1 VEPSDC
7 RPDAS
12 GGIGRCDRGRGARA
26 CADAGGEEAGVL
38 RRAVQAGD
46 RGRLHG
52 NPWDTAPAL
61 AQEAT
66 SHGAAAARRKD
77 FRPTR

>member
-1 VEPSDC
+1 MEPSDR

-12 GGIGRCDRGRGARA
+12 GGIGRCGRGRGVRA
-26 CADAGGEEAGVL
+26 CADARGEAGVL

-77 FRPTR
+77 FGPTR